1 MSSMFFGHYLL
12 EQGAIQREGLL
23 DAIERQ
29 RKSNLSLPEIAV
41 GEGLLDQSKADQIHA
56 MFRVSNLSHE
66 DLCISEGHLS
76 RTDVE
81 KLSRIQ
87 SADWLRI
94 GAALVKGGYLSD
106 AALTTHLENFNAIES
121 AQQRTLESE
130 FDHLEE
136 STIVRACTELTLRHV
151 ARITDTPVKLQRID
165 PSNGTLRQGFRRFAQ
180 NIVGDR
186 EFCITVD
193 LGDPLFSTAAR
204 GMLGIE
210 VDPAGEA
217 ARDAGCELI
226 NLIGGN
232 ACTQLEPQGYT
243 LRPEP
248 PFSSD
253 ISDPD
258 HEEKPSIRGTALAG
272 DDHFELNVF
281 IDPP

>member
-29 RKSNLSLPEIAV
+29 RKSNRSLPEIAV

-56 MFRVSNLSHE
+56 MFRVSNSSYE

-76 RTDVE
+76 RTDVKE
-81 KLSRIQ
+81 LSRIQ
-87 SADWLRI
+87 SAEWLRI
-94 GAALVKGGYLSD
+94 GAALVKGGYLPD
-106 AALTTHLENFNAIES
+106 AALMTHLETFNAIES

-130 FDHLEE
+130 FNHLEE
-136 STIVRACTELTLRHV
+136 SIIVRACTELTLRHV
-151 ARITDTPVKLQRID
+151 ARITGTPVKLQRID

-193 LGDPLFSTAAR
+193 LGDPLFSTAAK

-232 ACTQLEPQGYT
+232 TCTRLEPQGYT

-258 HEEKPSIRGTALAG
+258 HEERPSIRGTALAG
-272 DDHFELNVF
+272 DDHFELNIF

>member
-12 EQGAIQREGLL
+12 EQGAIRREGLL

-29 RKSNLSLPEIAV
+29 HNTNRSLPDIAV

-56 MFRVSNLSHE
+56 MFRISNSSYE
-66 DLCISEGHLS
+66 GLCISEGRLT

-81 KLSRIQ
+81 RLSRIQ
-87 SADWLRI
+87 SAEWLRI

-121 AQQRTLESE
+121 AQQRTLEGE
-130 FDHLEE
+130 FNHLEE
-136 STIVRACTELTLRHV
+136 SIIVRACTELTLRHV
-151 ARITDTPVKLQRID
+151 ARIAGVPVKLQRID
-165 PSNGTLRQGFRRFAQ
+165 PSNGTLKQGFRRFAQ

-186 EFCITVD
+186 KFCITVD
-193 LGDPLFSTAAR
+193 LGGALFSIAAE
-204 GMLGIE
+204 GMLGVE

-232 ACTQLEPQGYT
+232 TCTELEPQGFH

-253 ISDPD
+253 ISGPD
-258 HEEKPSIRGTALAG
+258 HKGRPSIRGTALAG
-272 DDHFELNVF
+272 DDHFELNIF

>member
-12 EQGAIQREGLL
+12 EHGVIGREALL

-29 RKSNLSLPEIAV
+29 RGTNRSLANIAV
-41 GEGLLDQSKADQIHA
+41 GEGLLDQNKADQIHA
-56 MFRVSNLSHE
+56 MFRVSNSSHE
-66 DLCISEGHLS
+66 DLCISEGRLS
-76 RTDVE
+76 PTDVE
-81 KLSRIQ
+81 RLIRIQ

-106 AALTTHLENFNAIES
+106 ATLTTHLENFNTSEA

-130 FDHLEE
+130 FNHLEE
-136 STIVRACTELTLRHV
+136 SVIVRACTELTLRHV
-151 ARITDTPVKLQRID
+151 ARITGAPVKLQRID
-165 PSNGTLRQGFRRFAQ
+165 PSDGVLKQGYRRFAQ

-186 EFCITVD
+186 DFCVAVD
-193 LGDPLFSTAAR
+193 LGEPLFSIATK
-204 GMLGIE
+204 GMIGVD
-210 VDPAGEA
+210 VDPAGDA

-232 ACTQLEPQGYT
+232 ACTRLEPEGYT

-253 ISDPD
+253 SSATGQ
-258 HEEKPSIRGTALAG
+258 EERPSIRGAALAG
-272 DDHFELNVF
+272 EDYFELNVF

>member
-29 RKSNLSLPEIAV
+29 RNTNRSLPDIAV
-41 GEGLLDQSKADQIHA
+41 GEGLLDQVKADQIHT
-56 MFRVSNLSHE
+56 MFRVSNSSYE
-66 DLCISEGHLS
+66 DLCISEGRLS

-87 SADWLRI
+87 SAEWLRI
-94 GAALVKGGYLSD
+94 GAALVQGGYLYD
-106 AALTTHLENFNAIES
+106 AAMTTHLEDFNTIES

-130 FDHLEE
+130 FNHLEE
-136 STIVRACTELTLRHV
+136 SIIIRACTELTLRHV
-151 ARITDTPVKLQRID
+151 ARISGAPVKLQRID
-165 PSNGTLRQGFRRFAQ
+165 PSNGTLRQGFCRFAQ

-186 EFCITVD
+186 EFCITID
-193 LGDPLFSTAAR
+193 LGAPLFSIAAK
-204 GMLGIE
+204 GMLGLE
-210 VDPAGEA
+210 VDPASEA

-232 ACTQLEPQGYT
+232 ACTQLEPQGYS

-248 PFSSD
+248 PFSPD
-253 ISDPD
+253 ISGPG
-258 HEEKPSIRGTALAG
+258 HEERPSIRGAALAG
-272 DDHFELNVF
+272 DDHFELNIF